1 MSITHFTDAVEIE
14 GSQDTTQLKVQGHS
28 SQTEPLQSW
37 EDSAGSP
44 LSHITADGRLL
55 VGDDP
60 GMEAPDALV
69 EAHRD
74 ITSVSV
80 PRRALN
86 TLGRVTGALG
96 TAVQWIV
103 HELELRGTGGI
114 SGLHTALR
122 SRLIHADTGDSSD
135 SELRAG
141 DFETINQ
148 TGTTS
153 ERVGKAV
160 ALSAAVTNEAGAHLN
175 TAAGVEISLQNGDS
189 GSISEAYGLKIN
201 DLDPSTATNSYA
213 LHTGSGKVHLGD
225 VLELQVPATAPLPPA
240 TGQMVVYPKSNG
252 RLFAKNSSGAEY
264 DLTGEGDYVYLGGL
278 TLPTAGSFNLTGIP
292 QNFQTLIVRGRLRGD
307 ANVATVHPNVRLNGD
322 TTASNYVFQR
332 LLAYTAQLEPSLT
345 QELWPGSVVQVYWE
359 PQRRLVLPSLSIR
372 YLVIATQHSS
382 SSGQD
387 SKSV

>member
-60 GMEAPDALV
+60 GLEAPDALV

-80 PRRALN
+80 PQRALN

-96 TAVQWIV
+96 TAVQWVV

-160 ALSAAVTNEAGAHLN
+160 ALSAAVTNQAGAHLN
-175 TAAGVEISLQNGDS
+175 TATGVEISLQNGDG

-201 DLDPSTATNSYA
+201 DLNPSTATNSYA
-213 LHTGSGKVHLGD
+213 LHTGTGVVRFGDAVAINKDQPHASAILDIESTSQGVLLPRMLETERDYNIDLPETGLIIFNTDTKKLNVYDGSSWVEVGGGSVDWSAPGAIGSG
-225 VLELQVPATAPLPPA
+225 VP
-240 TGQMVVYPKSNG
+240 N
-252 RLFAKNSSGAEY
+252 SGAFTT
-264 DLTGEGDYVYLGGL
+264 LTTTGNAGIGTSATSLRLSVAGGISADDQIWSSR
-278 TLPTAGSFNLTGIP
+278 PGN
-292 QNFQTLIVRGRLRGD
+292 
-307 ANVATVHPNVRLNGD
+307 HW
-322 TTASNYVFQR
+322 AS
-332 LLAYTAQLEPSLT
+332 P
-345 QELWPGSVVQVYWE
+345 
-359 PQRRLVLPSLSIR
+359 I
-372 YLVIATQHSS
+372 
-382 SSGQD
+382 
-387 SKSV
+387 